1 MADRLRMGA
10 GAPLRCAIYTR
21 KSTEEGL
28 DQDFNSLDA
37 QREARKALRQYVI
50 RVEVGPD
57 AIAITVQLT
66 ALGLINSSDEPT
78 VAEVPI
84 GSVKVGKQLKLIL
97 SPGTGTSAHRPDP
110 GLVKL
115 LAQATALRQKVAETE
130 ASTFRDLAS
139 ELGYSREYA
148 ADLLRVSFLAPD
160 IQTRI
165 LDGSQPESLTRSALM
180 KAASLPLD
188 WSLQREALGF
198 S

>member
-1 MADRLRMGA
+1 MRADLA
-10 GAPLRCAIYTR
+10 SPA
-21 KSTEEGL
+21 SV
-28 DQDFNSLDA
+28 
-37 QREARKALRQYVI
+37 EARKAIRQYVL

-66 ALGLINSSDEPT
+66 ALALINSSDEPT
-78 VAEVPI
+78 VAEIPI

-97 SPGTGTSAHRPDP
+97 SQRTGTSAHRPDP
-110 GLVKL
+110 GLIKL
-115 LAQATALRQKVAETE
+115 LAQATALRQKVAEAE

-160 IQTRI
+160 IQARI